1 MLTGDGGLINRAII
15 ARDTTNES
23 ADLEYVQT
31 EAYALLGEY
40 YDSGKTGEMSVTD
53 YVLENLPKDSNGI
66 TTNKEKQQVKYKG
79 KIYDISQIIGRTN
92 EQQKLA
98 KEDLKQVEDS
108 ELLKEESV
116 KMVVQEKD
124 NPENQAIIPVGFYY
138 VAGTPSDGM
147 IISDKYGDD
156 ENNGAGGNQFVWVPC
171 GENGEKYEKKN
182 GLATTWKSKY
192 SGKQWY
198 YNTIPTGETYGAN
211 QGKTITDWRD
221 NGGDEESVTKYG
233 GFYVARFEAGVPN
246 DAGFYANKEGDV
258 YTSAKNNT
266 TYAPVSKKNNQS
278 WNYIS
283 QKNAIE
289 VSKKMYDENSSA
301 VKSRL
306 IDSYA
311 WDTIVE
317 WMSEE
322 IPNIG
327 NDSTSKGNYANNSS
341 LVVNGLY
348 ALHKYNTTRDSEQWS
363 SSWNVATKYKKS
375 NGEIKTGS
383 KSISQADRNNYEWAD
398 STYDDTKYSGYTVYK
413 EIATGSADTKI
424 KNIYDMA
431 GNMYEWTTE
440 TGSHVVTENPDITG
454 EGSCAVLRGGYF
466 GHNGSSAPVSYRNGN
481 YGPAGTSIIIGFR
494 VVLYI
499 K

>member
-108 ELLKEESV
+108 ELLKEENV

-124 NPENQAIIPVGFYY
+124 NPENQAVIPIGFYY
-138 VAGTPSDGM
+138 VAGTPSEGL

-171 GENGEKYEKKN
+171 GENGEKYEMKN
-182 GLATTWKSKY
+182 GLATTWRNKY
-192 SGKQWY
+192 SVKQY
-198 YNTIPTGETYGAN
+198 YYSTIPTGENA
-211 QGKTITDWRD
+211 GKTITDWRD
-221 NGGDEESVTKYG
+221 YGGNEASVTKYG
-233 GFYVARFEAGVPN
+233 GFYVARFEAGVPSEAT
-246 DAGFYANKEGDV
+246 DFYASKDGDA
-258 YTSAKNNT
+258 YKTNSEKNNN

-283 QKNAIE
+283 QINAKT
-289 VSKKMYDENSSA
+289 VSVKMYENSNS
-301 VKSRL
+301 VTSQL

-317 WMSEE
+317 WMETE
-322 IPNIG
+322 KPGIG
-327 NDSTSKGNYANNSS
+327 TNSINYGNYSNNSS
-341 LVVNGLY
+341 LVANGLY
-348 ALHKYNTTRDSEQWS
+348 ALHKYNTTKDSTKYSSDWS
-363 SSWNVATKYKKS
+363 IAIKYKKGS
-375 NGEIKTGS
+375 LTIGGERITDRS
-383 KSISQADRNNYEWAD
+383 KYEWAD
-398 STYDDTKYSGYTVYK
+398 STYDDTKYSSYTLYK
-413 EIATGSADTKI
+413 EIATGSCKETKI

-440 TGSHVVTENPDITG
+440 TGNIGIEELSKEEKEKKTEGLN
-454 EGSCAVLRGGYF
+454 AVLRGGRFNVGGLEY
-466 GHNGSSAPVSYRNGN
+466 PVSSRCGDRSSD
-481 YGPAGTSIIIGFR
+481 GTYVNVGFR